1 MLTTGPCEGLE
12 IGGPCEGLEVGA
24 PCVGLEPA
32 SAGASAPEGLST
44 VPEVSLGAGGGG
56 LEGRT
61 EAEGA
66 TERLPAGRGGL
77 GLF

>member
-1 MLTTGPCEGLE
+1 VGAACEGLDFTSAE
-12 IGGPCEGLEVGA
+12 ASLPDSLLASGMSGGSGSSDVGA
-24 PCVGLEPA
+24 
-32 SAGASAPEGLST
+32 EG
-44 VPEVSLGAGGGG
+44 GF
-56 LEGRT
+56 EGRI